1 MREDR
6 DTTQKNG
13 KDEMI
18 KDIRKRL
25 NWYNF
30 YASEEEYNAEEVEAL
45 VNLLGIMEPLDTEN
59 TVDPQKA
66 YEKFIEYRTVK
77 AEDAKRLAAL
87 HGKVTDMETA
97 CMDMSGEVSAMRK
110 EHGKI
115 RMFMVRHKGAV
126 CTAAAMLV
134 ILIAAGGTMG
144 AVNAEKN
151 QGFFYWLNKD
161 DSGETILIS
170 PQEDEDT
177 NMRIY
182 YSIEDI
188 PEEYQE
194 HMIDI
199 QKMESLKG
207 YSLQEI
213 EIDKLPLHDEMLLWL
228 MNDENKSEL
237 VLGKIIYR
245 NEIMKQRKEYIDY
258 TYLYSK
264 EVQGLEMDIFM
275 RQDAA
280 GQEDYAV
287 CFYTDNA
294 QYFVASKQ
302 LPELMEQIAEE
313 YFKIVSAEQ

>member
-30 YASEEEYNAEEVEAL
+30 YASEEEYNVEEVEAL

-87 HGKVTDMETA
+87 HGKVPDMETA

-182 YSIEDI
+182 HSIEDI

-194 HMIDI
+194 YIIDA
-199 QKMESLKG
+199 QKIESLKN
-207 YSLQEI
+207 YDLQEI
-213 EIDKLPLHDEMLLWL
+213 EIDNFPLYAKMMFLFVNEEDTL
-228 MNDENKSEL
+228 EL
-237 VLGKIIYR
+237 VLGKIIYQ
-245 NEIMKQRKEYIDY
+245 NQMMVQSEKYIDY
-258 TYLYSK
+258 YYLYSK
-264 EVQGLEMDIFM
+264 EEQGMTMDIFM
-275 RQDAA
+275 RQDTAE
-280 GQEDYAV
+280 QKDYAV
-287 CFYTDNA
+287 CFYSGNV
-294 QYFVASKQ
+294 QYFVTSK
-302 LPELMEQIAEE
+302 LLSEEMEQIAVE
-313 YFKIVSAEQ
+313 YFKSILTVQ